1 MAMLGK
7 SARTGGLV
15 MLKPITAFQVIGA
28 PVGKGRPKF
37 ARRGNFVQAYT
48 PTKTK
53 DYEALVQDAAKSA
66 MGEKSPC
73 SQAVQMNVEIYVTP
87 PVSWSKKKRTAALEG
102 VVRPTTKPDIDNVI
116 KGIFDAINDIVFL
129 DDKQVVSLS
138 VMKSYAEQAR
148 VVVRA
153 YEIFKEN

>member
-1 MAMLGK
+1 
-7 SARTGGLV
+7 

-73 SQAVQMNVEIYVTP
+73 SQAVHMNVEIYVTP

-153 YEIFKEN
+153 YEIFK

>member
-1 MAMLGK
+1 
-7 SARTGGLV
+7 

-73 SQAVQMNVEIYVTP
+73 SL
-87 PVSWSKKKRTAALEG
+87 LE
-102 VVRPTTKPDIDNVI
+102 R
-116 KGIFDAINDIVFL
+116 
-129 DDKQVVSLS
+129 
-138 VMKSYAEQAR
+138 
-148 VVVRA
+148 
-153 YEIFKEN
+153 

>member
-1 MAMLGK
+1 
-7 SARTGGLV
+7 

-129 DDKQVVSLS
+129 DDKQVVSLLVS
-138 VMKSYAEQAR
+138 KSYAEQAR

-153 YEIFKEN
+153 YEIFKEKS